1 MGRHWRGDAIV
12 TIILNEAA
20 AQTETLRDAFDRQ
33 ESAFR
38 QFAPLGYTQRVQAL
52 DALLHGVLKYENT
65 FIKALKADFGNR
77 SIQETRLLEIFPLV
91 DAIRYAKRH
100 LRRWMQPRAVAVNW
114 QFLPSRARILY
125 QPLGVVGIIG
135 AWNYQLLLT
144 LSPLVDALA
153 AGNHVMIKPS
163 ELAPATAEAIQK
175 MVSELFPEEY
185 VTVIT
190 GGKEVSS
197 AFAGLPFDHLIF
209 TGSTSVGKLVMKTA
223 AENLTPVTLELGGK
237 SPALVHESYSM
248 SVAADRI
255 CSAKFWNGGQTCVAP
270 DYALVPSH
278 RVDEFVQHCESVVSR
293 RYPCLVSNA
302 DYTTMIHEGAWRRMK
317 DLVDDA
323 VNRGARAVEIN
334 PAKDAFSAGNRVF
347 PPTLLL
353 NTDDSMR
360 IMQEEIFGP
369 ILPVISYSSLDD
381 ALAFMNAR
389 PRPLALYYFDRDD
402 KRIEKVLKMTVSG
415 GVAVNDCIFHL
426 PQHRLPFGGVGPS
439 GMGAY
444 HGFDGFETF
453 SKKKGVFL
461 QNSLAGSFLDCVF
474 KPPYN
479 AWTDRLIDF
488 LVGRDKR
495 RSIQKMS
502 LAKEK

>member
-1 MGRHWRGDAIV
+1 
-12 TIILNEAA
+12 
-20 AQTETLRDAFDRQ
+20 
-33 ESAFR
+33 
-38 QFAPLGYTQRVQAL
+38 
-52 DALLHGVLKYENT
+52 
-65 FIKALKADFGNR
+65 
-77 SIQETRLLEIFPLV
+77 
-91 DAIRYAKRH
+91 
-100 LRRWMQPRAVAVNW
+100 
-114 QFLPSRARILY
+114 
-125 QPLGVVGIIG
+125 
-135 AWNYQLLLT
+135 
-144 LSPLVDALA
+144 
-153 AGNHVMIKPS
+153 MIKPS
-163 ELAPATAEAIQK
+163 EFAPSTAEAMQK

-190 GGKEVSS
+190 GGKEISA

-209 TGSTSVGKLVMKTA
+209 TGSAGVGKLVMKAA

-237 SPALVHESYSM
+237 SPALVHESYPM
-248 SVAADRI
+248 SIAADRI

-278 RVDEFVQHCESVVSR
+278 RVDEFVQHAESVVAR
-293 RYPCLVSNA
+293 RYPCLVSNP
-302 DYTTMIHEGAWRRMK
+302 DYTSMIHEAAWRRMR

-323 VNRGARAVEIN
+323 ANRGARVVEIN
-334 PAKDAFSAGNRVF
+334 PSRDAFTAGNRVF

-353 NTDDSMR
+353 DVDDSMR

-381 ALAFMNAR
+381 ALAFINAR
-389 PRPLALYYFDRDD
+389 PRPLALYYFDRID
-402 KRIEKVLKMTVSG
+402 KRIERVLKMTVSG

-461 QNSLAGSFLDCVF
+461 QNPMAGSFLDHVF

-479 AWTDRLIDF
+479 AWTDRMITL

-495 RSIQKMS
+495 HSIQRMS
-502 LAKEK
+502 LGKNKEARL